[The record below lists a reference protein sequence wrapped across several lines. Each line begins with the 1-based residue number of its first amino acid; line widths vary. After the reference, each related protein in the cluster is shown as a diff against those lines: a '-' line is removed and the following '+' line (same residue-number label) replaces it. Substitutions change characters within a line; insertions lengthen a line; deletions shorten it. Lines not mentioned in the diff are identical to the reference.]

1 VASYSYHVS
10 QKSVSVSTTSTP
22 FHVCLLLKSVTFKQ
36 HVPPL
41 FFGDKVEPETKSAE
55 LTKVAVPHLLVSIRQ
70 RFSNCGARPPE
81 GAPLVLWAEGGG
93 WS

>member
-1 VASYSYHVS
+1 
-10 QKSVSVSTTSTP
+10 
-22 FHVCLLLKSVTFKQ
+22 VTFKQ

-70 RFSNCGARPPE
+70 RFSNCGARPPG
-81 GAPLVLWAEGGG
+81 GAPLVLWAEEGWGGVDCIKDIFILNSIQVQG
-93 WS
+93 KIYILIGT